1 MPESSESW
9 WAVGGKK
16 AVVMVA
22 KSSSVRRSRYQL
34 EFSSE
39 FWANFMTSEGFGMLE
54 VIFMKFW

>member
-1 MPESSESW
+1 M
-9 WAVGGKK
+9 GGKK

-22 KSSSVRRSRYQL
+22 KSSSVSRSRYQF

-39 FWANFMTSEGFGMLE
+39 FWAKRMTSEGFGMLE

>member
-1 MPESSESW
+1 MPDSSESW
-9 WAVGGKK
+9 CLEGGKN

-34 EFSSE
+34 ELASE
-39 FWANFMTSEGFGMLE
+39 FWANFMTRLGFGMFA